1 MKIGVKL
8 IVIMIVLSLFSTG
21 TIGFTLL
28 VQARSNIISLAND
41 KAITT
46 VQEYAGDIR
55 NFFSSYWFTV
65 ESIASVMER
74 YENISAYNRRTF
86 FNAILKAEVEKHK
99 DITGIWVIW
108 EPDVLEGND
117 SQYIGMPGTT
127 SFGRFSPY
135 WHRDGNDILMYA
147 LPENE
152 FNAPGTGDYYH
163 VPRRAGRTMIL
174 EPYLDDVGGKLIL
187 NTTIAAPI
195 ISRNA
200 PGKVLGV
207 VGIDIDINTIQKI
220 TEKHDPFGGGF
231 TAVFS
236 NKGTVAAHFEPERIG
251 RPLQETEQDM
261 AGPYLNDLLD
271 AVINGKLFYFT
282 NSIGGL
288 NTDYTIYVTPIQIGN
303 NNDNWSYAIAVP
315 LKTVLRAVNQMLD
328 IVIIISIIVL
338 TLVIFVAVF
347 LSRSILR
354 PIIRVTDTLKDISEG
369 EGDLS
374 RSIAINSNDEV
385 GKLSH
390 YFNQTVEKI
399 KNLVINIKKESEILS
414 GIGNELA
421 GNMHET
427 AAAMNEI
434 TSNIQ
439 NIKVRIINQSA
450 SVSETHA
457 TMENVTVNINKL
469 NEHVES
475 QNSHISQASAAI
487 EQMVANIQS
496 VTETLIKN
504 SVNVKNL
511 RDASDVGRRGLQE
524 VAQDIHDITRESE
537 GLLEINSVME
547 NIASQT
553 NLLSMNAAIEAA
565 HAGEAGKGFAV
576 VADEIRKLAES
587 SGMQSKT
594 IGTVLKKIKESIDKI
609 TISTKNVM
617 NRFEAI
623 DSSVR
628 IVAEQEDIIRS
639 AMEEQ
644 GTGSKQVLEGI
655 GQVNEI
661 TRQVMNGSIEML
673 DGAEEVIKESTNLER
688 VTQEITSG
696 INEMASGAAQINT
709 AVNHV
714 NEISGKN
721 RDGIDILIK
730 EVSKFKVE

>member
-1 MKIGVKL
+1 
-8 IVIMIVLSLFSTG
+8 
-21 TIGFTLL
+21 
-28 VQARSNIISLAND
+28 
-41 KAITT
+41 
-46 VQEYAGDIR
+46 
-55 NFFSSYWFTV
+55 
-65 ESIASVMER
+65 
-74 YENISAYNRRTF
+74 
-86 FNAILKAEVEKHK
+86 
-99 DITGIWVIW
+99 
-108 EPDVLEGND
+108 
-117 SQYIGMPGTT
+117 
-127 SFGRFSPY
+127 
-135 WHRDGNDILMYA
+135 
-147 LPENE
+147 
-152 FNAPGTGDYYH
+152 
-163 VPRRAGRTMIL
+163 
-174 EPYLDDVGGKLIL
+174 
-187 NTTIAAPI
+187 
-195 ISRNA
+195 
-200 PGKVLGV
+200 
-207 VGIDIDINTIQKI
+207 
-220 TEKHDPFGGGF
+220 
-231 TAVFS
+231 
-236 NKGTVAAHFEPERIG
+236 
-251 RPLQETEQDM
+251 
-261 AGPYLNDLLD
+261 
-271 AVINGKLFYFT
+271 
-282 NSIGGL
+282 
-288 NTDYTIYVTPIQIGN
+288 
-303 NNDNWSYAIAVP
+303 
-315 LKTVLRAVNQMLD
+315 
-328 IVIIISIIVL
+328 
-338 TLVIFVAVF
+338 
-347 LSRSILR
+347 
-354 PIIRVTDTLKDISEG
+354 
-369 EGDLS
+369 
-374 RSIAINSNDEV
+374 
-385 GKLSH
+385 
-390 YFNQTVEKI
+390 VEKI

-487 EQMVANIQS
+487 EQLVANIQS
-496 VTETLIKN
+496 VTDTLKKN